1 MIQHYKIDNVKKMS
15 KTQKNNLIE
24 IFMVFNNSAYLRSS

>member
-24 IFMVFNNSAYLRSS
+24 IFMVSDYSAYLRSS

>member
-1 MIQHYKIDNVKKMS
+1 MIQHYKIDNVQKMS

>member
-1 MIQHYKIDNVKKMS
+1 MIQHNKINNVQKMS